1 MEEKYVF
8 EADWFNSQACLT
20 IKMRLTYYKSD
31 RSIELFNLSTKKL
44 FLKRT
49 ILPEIEE
56 HDLRVGSKVT
66 ILKRE
71 FLIRSYG
78 DVFTQRC
85 LSQE

>member
-20 IKMRLTYYKSD
+20 IKMRLTFYKSD
-31 RSIELFNLSTKKL
+31 WSIELFNISTKKL

-49 ILPEIEE
+49 IIPEIEE
-56 HDLRVGSKVT
+56 QDLRVGSKVT

-78 DVFTQRC
+78 DVLT
-85 LSQE
+85 